1 MAFLPAWRGVGFE
14 LRLINGLVEK
24 GSVVKG
30 VQERF
35 MGCDWMNRVN
45 WLKSLYRMGIRLPKL
60 LRISRLE
67 RALTQRK
74 NAIHSISTSPE
85 RFELLPSA
93 SSRNM
98 GNRMRLALMSMPVMA
113 SIADSLWLSFTSL
126 ANNPVSPRGEVDE
139 QFIGKL
145 EGYAKMLGV
154 GSIGYARIPQE
165 IIFQEKAVL
174 YKYAI
179 VLVMEM
185 DKDKINLAP
194 SEETAFM
201 VFQSYDALGL
211 AVNELTRFLREHGY
225 TAHAG
230 HPLGGLVLYPA
241 LAEVAGL
248 GWHGRHGLLIT
259 PEFGPRVRLAAIFTS
274 VENLPVIT
282 ENPHSWVEEFCY
294 AGCGKCVRRCPPQA
308 ILEHPIRRGQSL
320 LTHIDSNRCF
330 PFFVRNHG
338 CSICI
343 KECTFN
349 QKDYNVIRS
358 SFLT

>member
-1 MAFLPAWRGVGFE
+1 
-14 LRLINGLVEK
+14 
-24 GSVVKG
+24 
-30 VQERF
+30 
-35 MGCDWMNRVN
+35 
-45 WLKSLYRMGIRLPKL
+45 
-60 LRISRLE
+60 
-67 RALTQRK
+67 
-74 NAIHSISTSPE
+74 
-85 RFELLPSA
+85 
-93 SSRNM
+93 
-98 GNRMRLALMSMPVMA
+98 MRLALMSMPVMA

-126 ANNPVSPRGEVDE
+126 ANNPVSPRGEFDE

-145 EGYAKMLGV
+145 EGYAKVLGV
-154 GSIGYARIPQE
+154 GAIGYARIPQE
-165 IIFQEKAVL
+165 FIFQEKAVL
-174 YKYAI
+174 YKHAI

-185 DKDKINLAP
+185 DKNKINLAP

-211 AVNELTRFLREHGY
+211 AVNELTQFLREHGY

-330 PFFVRNHG
+330 PFFVKNHG

-349 QKDYNVIRS
+349 QKDYSKIRG